1 MTSYLSKCF
10 QTVSVEGELSLPVL
24 MEYSVPQ
31 GSVLGLKNYVLYT
44 KPLGDVIRRHGL
56 QHHFYVDDTQL
67 YLSFKPKDDVIQAEA
82 LIRIENCLIEIEAWM
97 HQSMLKLNNEITEVM
112 LFTSKH
118 NSQFMD
124 KVSVQVGNARI
135 T

>member
-56 QHHFYVDDTQL
+56 QHQFYVDDTKL
-67 YLSFKPKDDVIQAEA
+67 YLSFKPKDDVIHAEA
-82 LIRIENCLIEIEAWM
+82 LTRIENCLIKIEAWM
-97 HQSMLKLNNEITEVM
+97 QQSMLKLNNEKNRGHAFYIKT
-112 LFTSKH
+112 
-118 NSQFMD
+118 
-124 KVSVQVGNARI
+124 
-135 T
+135 